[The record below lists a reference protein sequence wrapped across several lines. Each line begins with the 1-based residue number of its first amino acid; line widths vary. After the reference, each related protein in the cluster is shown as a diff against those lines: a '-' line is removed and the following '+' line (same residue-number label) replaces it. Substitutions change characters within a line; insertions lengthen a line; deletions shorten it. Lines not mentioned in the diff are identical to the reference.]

1 MAVFSFRVRRICR
14 GICDISYY
22 LIRMRSPEQ
31 LFVFVLRSME
41 RKTIS
46 RLILLEIYN
55 VQHILQPR
63 FHDEAGTY
71 SAAGAFVRMECGD
84 MQPRR
89 LMPERPDQLL
99 SERVGY
105 LQEEAGLVFHGC
117 RHICPDG
124 SYMTC
129 QQQKGAAERGHMQS
143 GPRS

>member
-1 MAVFSFRVRRICR
+1 MAVLSFRVRRICR
-14 GICDISYY
+14 GICDISYH

-31 LFVFVLRSME
+31 LPVFLLRSME
-41 RKTIS
+41 GKAIR
-46 RLILLEIYN
+46 RLFLLEIYN
-55 VQHILQPR
+55 VQHIFQPR
-63 FHDEAGTY
+63 FHDEAGNHI
-71 SAAGAFVRMECGD
+71 AAGADIRMECGY